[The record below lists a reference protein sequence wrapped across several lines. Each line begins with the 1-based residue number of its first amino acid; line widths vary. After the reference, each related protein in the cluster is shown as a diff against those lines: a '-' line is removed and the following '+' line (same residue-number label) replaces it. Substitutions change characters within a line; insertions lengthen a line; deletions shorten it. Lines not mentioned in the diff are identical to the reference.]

1 MVATI
6 AVITYYS
13 SLLALC
19 LHYLFASFAAELPW
33 TKCLDKWGPD
43 CVNSKPGE
51 NETIVVPEEG
61 SLKISSSELYFL

>member
-33 TKCLDKWGPD
+33 TKCLDEWGPD